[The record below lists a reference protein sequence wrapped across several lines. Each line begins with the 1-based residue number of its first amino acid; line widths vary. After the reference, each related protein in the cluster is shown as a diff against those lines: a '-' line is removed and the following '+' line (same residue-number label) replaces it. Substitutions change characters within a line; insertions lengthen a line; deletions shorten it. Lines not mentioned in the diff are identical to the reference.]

1 MSTIQEKI
9 HEFIS
14 DLSVD
19 VVEERVVEYIV
30 REIHNGRNLSEV
42 IEDPYVRNRLND
54 EKRAEILENPEII
67 DAFEQEIRALMT
79 PPGASSPAE

>member
-1 MSTIQEKI
+1 VSTIQEKI

-19 VVEERVVEYIV
+19 VVEDRVVEYVV

-67 DAFEQEIRALMT
+67 HAFEQEIRALMT
-79 PPGASSPAE
+79 LPGPASPAE

>member
-1 MSTIQEKI
+1 VSTIQEKI
-9 HEFIS
+9 HAFIS

-19 VVEERVVEYIV
+19 VVEDRVVEYIV

-42 IEDPYVRNRLND
+42 IEDPYVRNRLNA

-79 PPGASSPAE
+79 PPGPAAPAE